1 MLLPLSEEKGS
12 SESGDQRMAVFALS
26 LNGRSTLSSLTVE
39 TGADVTLLGLS
50 VWFVEDDWSPRSSV
64 EFRDV
69 VIVAVAVA
77 SAEGA
82 GRRAGT
88 VSFIWRLDEGVF
100 AASKVAASI
109 AAKGRP
115 TGSSVTDFV

>member
-69 VIVAVAVA
+69 VAVAVA